1 MHANIICEK
10 RILIVTRELVP
21 FRYGGIGTQFKSL
34 AAFLIR
40 RGHHV
45 AFLSQRPEYFNETLY
60 RDHYGD
66 TSLHFVDVPPGR
78 TGPPQPLVYAAE
90 VARRFDEIYPVVRPD
105 LVILAEFNAE
115 GLFLLMRAAAGA
127 YGETQFLLT
136 INGMNRE
143 IIAAHEGDRPTSS
156 PSLMDLPETQSL
168 LAMEDLCVQLAPTI
182 VSPSLCVWEEIGRRL
197 GIARPARIIPNLVD
211 PVLFRPDEEKNR
223 DLAGEPLILFVGK
236 LDRIKGADLL
246 LRAFFEIVREY
257 PDAIPRLVFIGKDCW
272 WDEYGSTFLGY
283 WQGKI
288 PERYAGSVSFLGQV
302 SHDAIRDHLS
312 KATVAVFPSRWE
324 AFGIVCLEAL
334 SMGCPVV
341 VSRGTGLE
349 EVLGP
354 ELSEFAVPVTGDI
367 EPLARKILSLL
378 KSGRDESRVL
388 GDGSQ
393 GPDLS
398 KRLRNRAWEVV
409 RQAEAGWTNLLD
421 GLDRKDRTKSPF
433 DGSICGSLE
442 RLLGSLEEQWRGHCY
457 IQIYFRRQGHYSERD
472 SLRRPY
478 SRFRWLTLKLSLPSG
493 TGESPL
499 RLDPSDRP
507 GVIRIREIVLSD
519 EKGGQL
525 WRADGTNAFKG
536 CRVAAGA
543 IGTRRE
549 DCLVI
554 EARNEDPQIL
564 IVCPVTDR
572 PLEMHVTL
580 LSGED

>member
-1 MHANIICEK
+1 MKEK
-10 RILIVTRELVP
+10 RILIVTSELVP
-21 FRYGGIGTQFKSL
+21 FYYGGIGTQFKSL
-34 AAFLIR
+34 AALLIR
-40 RGHHV
+40 QGYWV
-45 AFLSQRPEYFNETLY
+45 AFLSRRPENFDEALY
-60 RDHYGD
+60 RAHYGEAA
-66 TSLHFVDVPPGR
+66 LHFVDAPSIKG
-78 TGPPQPLVYAAE
+78 GGPQPLAYAME
-90 VARRFDEIYPVVRPD
+90 VGRRFDEIYPEVRPD
-105 LVILAEFNAE
+105 LVIMADFNAE
-115 GLFLLMRAAAGA
+115 GLFLLLRSGAGA
-127 YGETQFLLT
+127 YPDTEFLLT

-143 IIAAHEGDRPTSS
+143 IISTHEGDRPTTS
-156 PSLMDLPETQSL
+156 PSLMDLPEIQSL
-168 LAMEDLCVQLAPTI
+168 LAMEDLCVQLAPRI

-197 GIARPARIIPNLVD
+197 GIARSARIIPNLID
-211 PVLFRPDEEKNR
+211 PVLFRPDEEEKR
-223 DLAGEPLILFVGK
+223 DLAEEPLILFVGR

-246 LRAFFEIVREY
+246 LRAFFEIVREW
-257 PDAIPRLVFIGKDCW
+257 PDAIPRLVFIGRDCW
-272 WDEYGSTFLGY
+272 WNEYGSTFLKY
-283 WQGKI
+283 WRDKI
-288 PERYAGSVSFLGQV
+288 PERYAGSISFLGQV

-367 EPLARKILSLL
+367 DPLARKILSLL
-378 KSGRDESRVL
+378 KSGRDKSRVL

-393 GPDLS
+393 GSDLS
-398 KRLRNRAWEVV
+398 KRLRNRAQEVV
-409 RQAEAGWTNLLD
+409 RQAEAGWTNLLE
-421 GLDRKDRTKSPF
+421 GLDRKDRAKSPF
-433 DGSICGSLE
+433 DGSICDALE

-457 IQIYFRRQGHYSERD
+457 MQIYFRCRGHYSERD

-478 SRFRWLTLKLSLPSG
+478 SRFRWATLKLSLPSG

-499 RLDPSDRP
+499 RLDPSDRR
-507 GVIRIREIVLSD
+507 GVIRIREIALSD

-536 CRVAAGA
+536 CRVADGA
-543 IGTRRE
+543 IGTLRE

-564 IVCPVTDR
+564 IACPVTDR

-580 LSGED
+580 LYGED